1 MKIDR
6 LIGII
11 TVLLQRE
18 KVTAPYLAERFEVS
32 RRTIS
37 RDIEDI
43 CKAGIP
49 VVTLQGSNGGIA
61 IAEGYK
67 IDKTLFTPD
76 ELRAVFAG
84 LSSLDSVAQDK
95 KYQKIIDKFFPGRD
109 GQCRSSHV
117 LIDLSSHYKDSLAP
131 KIAAFQ
137 GAIEAARRTSF
148 RYYSPSGQRR
158 VLLDPYLVVFQW
170 SSWYI
175 FGYEEAK
182 GGFRLFK
189 LNRLWDLESTE
200 QAFQIR
206 PVPDGDLDFGR
217 YFTDEIHAV
226 ILFDPSVRYR
236 LIEEYG
242 PDSFSVCPGGSLR
255 FEAPFTN
262 RDVLLEWVLGFGDK
276 AELIEPK
283 DLRITLRRRLEKSL
297 RRYVES

>member
-11 TVLLQRE
+11 TVLLQKE

-49 VVTLQGSNGGIA
+49 VVTLQGSNGGIS

-95 KYQKIIDKFFPGRD
+95 TYQKIIDKFFPGRD
-109 GQCRSSHV
+109 GRCLSSHV

-137 GAIEAARRTSF
+137 RAIEAARKTSF
-148 RYYSPSGQRR
+148 RYYSPSGQRQ

-189 LNRLWDLESTE
+189 LNRLWDLEATE

-217 YFTDEIHAV
+217 YFTDEIQAV
-226 ILFDPSVRYR
+226 VLFDARAKYR
-236 LIEEYG
+236 LIEGYG
-242 PDSFSVCPGGSLR
+242 PQSFTELPDGRLR
-255 FEAPFTN
+255 FQRPFTS
-262 RDVLLEWVLGFGDK
+262 REHLLEWVLSFGPQ
-276 AELIEPK
+276 AELLSPEEIRQELAAR
-283 DLRITLRRRLEKSL
+283 LRAASS
-297 RRYVES
+297 RYGES